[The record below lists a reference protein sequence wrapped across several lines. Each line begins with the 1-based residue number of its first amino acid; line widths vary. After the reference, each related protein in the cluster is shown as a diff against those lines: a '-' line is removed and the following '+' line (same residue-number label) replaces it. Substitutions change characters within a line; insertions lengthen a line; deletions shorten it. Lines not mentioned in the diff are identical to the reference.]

1 MEIYLIAAL
10 VIFAINALPA
20 FAPPT
25 WSILAFYV
33 LKYELESIYLI
44 PVGVIAATSGRGFL
58 AWYFRKLR
66 NQLPAGWVVNMENA
80 GAHLR
85 NSTKRS
91 TALFLLF
98 FISPFSSAQLFEAAG
113 VMKNQPLKPLLIS
126 FAAGRLLTY
135 TTYIAG
141 AQAIS
146 TSNLG
151 DLIRENM
158 VSPTG
163 IAIQI
168 LMVLALVFL
177 GNIKWKAPATK

>member
-1 MEIYLIAAL
+1 M
-10 VIFAINALPA
+10 NALPA

-25 WSILAFYV
+25 WTILTFYV
-33 LKYELESIYLI
+33 LKYQVESIYLI
-44 PVGVIAATSGRGFL
+44 PIGVIASTSGRGLL

-66 NQLPAGWVVNMENA
+66 DRLPSGWVTNMENA

-85 NSTKRS
+85 KSAKHS
-91 TALFLLF
+91 TAMFLLF

-126 FAAGRLLTY
+126 FGAGRLLTY
-135 TTYIAG
+135 TTYVSG

-151 DLIRENM
+151 EVIRQNIT
-158 VSPTG
+158 SPSA

-168 LMVLALVFL
+168 VMVLGLIFL
-177 GNIKWKAPATK
+177 GNIKWKAPSTN